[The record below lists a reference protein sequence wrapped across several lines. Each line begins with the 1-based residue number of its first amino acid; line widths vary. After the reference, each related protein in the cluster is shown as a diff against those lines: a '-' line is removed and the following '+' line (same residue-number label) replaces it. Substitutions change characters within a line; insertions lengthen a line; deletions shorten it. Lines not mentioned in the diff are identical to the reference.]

1 MSKPPVEVSDEE
13 IERLLAEV
21 RQKRV
26 NGDHQKSSTDPWA
39 ESQETRDYFADL
51 EDKHEAEWLKTPE
64 ATKPRE
70 SADAFARRL
79 EREQY
84 DTFHPKPGKA
94 KKKKPAP
101 GDPIAPELAA
111 LGAELTEH
119 DIADAFI
126 EQGQGEIKFDQDQGV
141 WYRWVGTHWAKDE
154 TRLAFETI
162 RQIAAAGSA
171 DQAKTKKE
179 RFRRAGFARGVETF
193 ARSDPRASTTAAKWD
208 IDPDLL
214 GTPGGTVD
222 LRTGVMR
229 PAAPDQMITKL
240 TLVTP
245 AKGEPKQWLE
255 FMDEVTGGNQD
266 MIGFL
271 QRWLGYSLTGHTREE
286 KLVFM
291 HGAGGNGKGTLLTTV
306 TKLLKDYAITAPMHI
321 FIESQYERH
330 STDLAMLR
338 GARMVTSQETK
349 SGVSWDQER
358 LKALTGGDEIT
369 ARFMRQDNFTFMPVL
384 SLTMSANDAPKLN
397 KVDDA
402 IKRRFLMV
410 PFLFKPT
417 EPDIKLK
424 ERLLHDEGPMILQWM
439 IDGAVEWHQ
448 NGLGE
453 VAVIKEA
460 SDDYFTGQDLI
471 GEWIKEGCELDPQ
484 AKVQASAL
492 YQAFLDFN
500 KGESGTMPS
509 QKAFSI
515 DLVNR
520 GFGKMRTKHAVFIIG
535 LQPRT
540 GDMT

>member
-1 MSKPPVEVSDEE
+1 MSKPPIEVSDEE

-84 DTFHPKPGKA
+84 DTFHPKPKSRA
-94 KKKKPAP
+94 KKP
-101 GDPIAPELAA
+101 GPDDPIAPELAA
-111 LGAELTEH
+111 VGTELTES

-126 EQGQGEIKFDQDQGV
+126 DAGRDEIKYDHDQGC
-141 WYRWVGTHWAKDE
+141 WYRWMGTHWAEDSTK
-154 TRLAFETI
+154 LAFETI
-162 RQIAAAGSA
+162 RRIAEARTVSE
-171 DQAKTKKE
+171 KPTKKE
-179 RFRRAGFARGVETF
+179 KFRRAGFARGVEAF
-193 ARSDPRASTTAAKWD
+193 SRSDPRAATTANKWD
-208 IDPDLL
+208 NDPDLL

-229 PAAPDQMITKL
+229 PAVPEHLITKQ
-240 TLVTP
+240 TLVAP
-245 AKGEPKQWLE
+245 AKGDCPQWLE
-255 FMDEVTGGNQD
+255 FMEEVTGGNAD
-266 MIGFL
+266 MVGFL
-271 QRWLGYSLTGHTREE
+271 KRWLGYSLTGHVREE

-291 HGAGGNGKGTLLTTV
+291 HGPGGNGKGTLLTTV
-306 TKLLKDYAITAPMHI
+306 TKLMGGYAITAPMHI

-439 IDGAVEWHQ
+439 IDGAVDWYQ

-453 VAVIKEA
+453 PAAIRQA
-460 SDDYFTGQDLI
+460 SDEYFGDQDVV
-471 GEWIKEGCELDPQ
+471 GEWLKEECEIDKMSKEPS
-484 AKVQASAL
+484 AKL
-492 YQAFLDFN
+492 YNAFVDFN
-500 KGESGTMPS
+500 KGEDRKLMS
-509 QKAFSI
+509 QKAFSME
-515 DLVNR
+515 LTNKR
-520 GFGKMRTKHAVFIIG
+520 GFGRERTKYGTNIIG
-535 LQPRT
+535 LRLMSPDT
-540 GDMT
+540 L